1 MWWRIIKFEKT
12 KKMKKTTL
20 LILSLLFVS
29 CVSVKFPESISI
41 NLELDEES
49 AKNLTEALNNS
60 KPKMHMMRLHSD
72 GPISKIEDGNI
83 MIFKNNEDIEWNDE
97 DGKKMRRLMIRRD
110 GFQSGPNAEKY
121 LKDLPKNIIDKIN
134 KASEMGVDIKID
146 TLIYEDGGKK
156 EIKIEVKAGNN

>member
-1 MWWRIIKFEKT
+1 
-12 KKMKKTTL
+12 MKKITL

-49 AKNLTEALNNS
+49 AKNLTEALNKS

-83 MIFKNNEDIEWNDE
+83 MIFKNNEDIEWNVESDNIFLDE
-97 DGKKMRRLMIRRD
+97 NGKKMRRLMIRRD
-110 GFQSGPNAEKY
+110 GFQSGPNAKKY

-134 KASEMGVDIKID
+134 KASEMGIDIKID
-146 TLIYEDGGKK
+146 TIISEDGGKK

>member
-1 MWWRIIKFEKT
+1 
-12 KKMKKTTL
+12 MKKTTL

-83 MIFKNNEDIEWNDE
+83 MIFKNNEDIEWNVESDNIFLDE
-97 DGKKMRRLMIRRD
+97 NGKKMRRLMIRRD

>member
-1 MWWRIIKFEKT
+1 
-12 KKMKKTTL
+12 MKKITL
-20 LILSLLFVS
+20 LILSILFVS
-29 CVSVKFPESISI
+29 CVSVKLPESISI

-72 GPISKIEDGNI
+72 GPISKIEKGNI

-97 DGKKMRRLMIRRD
+97 DGKKMRRVIIGE
-110 GFQSGPNAEKY
+110 GFGTGPNAEKY
-121 LKDLPKNIIDKIN
+121 MKDLPKNIIDKIN

-146 TLIYEDGGKK
+146 TIISEDGGKK
-156 EIKIEVKAGNN
+156 EIKIEVKTGNN